1 MTHVPVLYNE
11 VLDGLMLRPGG
22 LYIDGTVGAGGHAAG
37 ILEATAPGGRL
48 IGFDRDAATLKV
60 AAERLAGFGDRVS
73 LIHAPYTALSKHV
86 APGSAAG
93 MVLDLGL
100 SSLQMDDPGRGFA
113 FRFDGPLDMRFDVSE
128 GQTAADVVNTWPVD
142 ELADAIYEYGEER
155 HSRRI
160 ARAIVD
166 ARPVT
171 TTAQLAEVVARATG
185 KYRERIHPA
194 TRTFQALRI
203 VVNDELGQVAE
214 VLPQA
219 VEALV
224 PGGRLAVITFHS
236 LEDRIVKRFFRQA
249 SGAVG
254 EEANFSSPTLRIV
267 NKKVIEPT
275 APEIEANPRSRS
287 AKLRL
292 IERLSQ

>member
-86 APGSAAG
+86 APGSTAG

>member
-37 ILEATAPGGRL
+37 ILEATEPDGRL

-73 LIHAPYTALSKHV
+73 LIHAPYTALSEHV

-100 SSLQMDDPGRGFA
+100 SSLQMDDPERGFA
-113 FRFDGPLDMRFDVSE
+113 FRFDGPLDMRFDVSA

-142 ELADAIYEYGEER
+142 ELADALYEFGEER

-219 VEALV
+219 VEALA

-236 LEDRIVKRFFRQA
+236 LEDRIVKRYFRQA

-254 EEANFSSPTLRIV
+254 EDANFSSPTLRIV

-275 APEIEANPRSRS
+275 AAEIEANPRSRS

-292 IERLSQ
+292 IERL

>member
-22 LYIDGTVGAGGHAAG
+22 LYVDGTVGAGGHAAG

>member
-1 MTHVPVLYNE
+1 MTHIPVLYNE
-11 VLDGLMLRPGG
+11 VLDGLNLRPGD

-37 ILEATAPGGRL
+37 ILERTAPDGRL
-48 IGFDRDAATLKV
+48 IGFDRDAV
-60 AAERLAGFGDRVS
+60 ALEAARQRLAVYGERAR
-73 LIHAPYTALSKHV
+73 LIQASYTALAEHV
-86 APGSAAG
+86 TAGSAGG

-100 SSLQMDDPGRGFA
+100 SSLQMEDPERGFA
-113 FRFDGPLDMRFDVSE
+113 FRHDGPLDMRFDPRE
-128 GQTAADVVNTWPVD
+128 GPTAAEVVNTWPVD
-142 ELADAIYEYGEER
+142 ELADALFEYGEER

-160 ARAIVD
+160 ARAIVA
-166 ARPVT
+166 ARPVQT
-171 TTAQLAEVVARATG
+171 TGQLAEVVARATG

-214 VLPQA
+214 VLPLA
-219 VEALV
+219 VRALV
-224 PGGRLAVITFHS
+224 SGGRLAVITFHS

-249 SGAVG
+249 AGLVG
-254 EEANFSSPTLRIV
+254 EDANVSSPILRIV

-275 APEIEANPRSRS
+275 AAEIEANPRSRS

-292 IERLSQ
+292 IERL

>member
-11 VLDGLMLRPGG
+11 VLAGLNLRPGG

-37 ILEATAPGGRL
+37 ILEATGPDGRL
-48 IGFDRDAATLKV
+48 IGFDRDARALE
-60 AAERLAGFGDRVS
+60 AAALRLAPYGGRVK
-73 LIHAPYTALSKHV
+73 LIHAPYTALADHV
-86 APGSAAG
+86 IAGSAAG

-100 SSLQMDDPGRGFA
+100 SSLQMDDPERGFA
-113 FRFDGPLDMRFDVSE
+113 FRFDGPLDMRFDVRA

-142 ELADAIYEYGEER
+142 ELADALFEFGEER

-160 ARAIVD
+160 ARAIVE

-171 TTAQLAEVVARATG
+171 TTSQLAEVVARVTG

-214 VLPQA
+214 VLPLAVQA
-219 VEALV
+219 LE

-254 EEANFSSPTLRIV
+254 EEANYSSPTLRIV

-275 APEIEANPRSRS
+275 AAEIEANPRSRS

-292 IERLSQ
+292 IERL

>member
-1 MTHVPVLYNE
+1 L
-11 VLDGLMLRPGG
+11 
-22 LYIDGTVGAGGHAAG
+22 
-37 ILEATAPGGRL
+37 APY
-48 IGFDRDAATLKV
+48 
-60 AAERLAGFGDRVS
+60 GDRVR
-73 LIHAPYTALSKHV
+73 LIHAPYTALGEHV

-100 SSLQMDDPGRGFA
+100 SSLQMDDPERGFA
-113 FRFDGPLDMRFDVSE
+113 FRHDGPLDMRFDVSA

-142 ELADAIYEYGEER
+142 DLADALYEFGEER
-155 HSRRI
+155 QSRRI

-166 ARPVT
+166 ARPLQT
-171 TTAQLAEVVARATG
+171 TGQLAEVVARAIG

-219 VEALV
+219 VEALA

-249 SGAVG
+249 SGVV
-254 EEANFSSPTLRIV
+254 EEGTNLSSPTLRIV
-267 NKKVIEPT
+267 NKKVIEP
-275 APEIEANPRSRS
+275 AAAEIEANPRSRS

-292 IERLSQ
+292 VERL

>member
-37 ILEATAPGGRL
+37 ILEATGPDGRL

-73 LIHAPYTALSKHV
+73 LIHAPYTALSQHV

-100 SSLQMDDPGRGFA
+100 SSLQMDDPERGFA
-113 FRFDGPLDMRFDVSE
+113 FRFDGPLDMRFDVSA

-142 ELADAIYEYGEER
+142 ELADALYEFGEER

-219 VEALV
+219 VEALA

-236 LEDRIVKRFFRQA
+236 LEDRIVKRYFRQA

-254 EEANFSSPTLRIV
+254 EDANFSSPTLRIV

-275 APEIEANPRSRS
+275 AAEIEANPRSRS

-292 IERLSQ
+292 IERL

>member
-11 VLDGLMLRPGG
+11 VLAGLDVRSGG

-37 ILEATAPGGRL
+37 ILEGTSPDGRL
-48 IGFDRDAATLKV
+48 IGFDRDAAALAV
-60 AAERLAGFGDRVS
+60 AAERLLPYGDRVR
-73 LIHAPYTALSKHV
+73 LIHAPYTALAEHV
-86 APGSAAG
+86 EVGSATG

-100 SSLQMDDPGRGFA
+100 SSLQMDDPERGFA
-113 FRFDGPLDMRFDVSE
+113 FRFEGPLDMRFDVRS
-128 GQTAADVVNTWPVD
+128 GLTAEAVVNTWPVD
-142 ELADAIYEYGEER
+142 ELADALFEYGEER

-160 ARAIVD
+160 ARAIVE
-166 ARPVT
+166 ARPLKT
-171 TTAQLAEVVARATG
+171 TGQLADVIARAEG
-185 KYRERIHPA
+185 RYRERIHPA

-214 VLPQA
+214 GLPLAVQA
-219 VEALV
+219 LAS
-224 PGGRLAVITFHS
+224 GGRLAVITFHS

-249 SGAVG
+249 SGVV
-254 EEANFSSPTLRIV
+254 EEGANFSSPTLRLV

-275 APEIEANPRSRS
+275 AAEIEANPRSRS

-292 IERLSQ
+292 IERL

>member
-37 ILEATAPGGRL
+37 ILEATGPDGRL

-73 LIHAPYTALSKHV
+73 LIHAPYTALSEHV

-100 SSLQMDDPGRGFA
+100 SSLQMDDPERGFA
-113 FRFDGPLDMRFDVSE
+113 FRFDGPLDMRFDVSA

-142 ELADAIYEYGEER
+142 ELADALYEFGEER

-219 VEALV
+219 VEALAR
-224 PGGRLAVITFHS
+224 GGRLAVITFHS
-236 LEDRIVKRFFRQA
+236 LEDRIVKRYFRQA

-254 EEANFSSPTLRIV
+254 EDANFSSPTLRIV

-275 APEIEANPRSRS
+275 AAEIEANPRSRS

-292 IERLSQ
+292 IERL

>member
-37 ILEATAPGGRL
+37 ILEATEPDGRL

-73 LIHAPYTALSKHV
+73 LIHAPYTALSEHV

-100 SSLQMDDPGRGFA
+100 SSLQMDDPERGFA
-113 FRFDGPLDMRFDVSE
+113 FRFDGPLDMRFDVSA

-142 ELADAIYEYGEER
+142 ELADALYEYGEER

-219 VEALV
+219 VEALAR
-224 PGGRLAVITFHS
+224 GGRLAVITFHS
-236 LEDRIVKRFFRQA
+236 LEDRIVKRYFRQA

-254 EEANFSSPTLRIV
+254 EDANFSSPTLRIV

-275 APEIEANPRSRS
+275 AAEIEANPRSRS

-292 IERLSQ
+292 IERL

>member
-37 ILEATAPGGRL
+37 ILEATAPDGRL

-86 APGSAAG
+86 APGSTAG

>member
-1 MTHVPVLYNE
+1 MAHIPVLYNE
-11 VLDGLMLRPGG
+11 VLAGLNLRPGG

-37 ILEATAPGGRL
+37 ILEATGPDGRL
-48 IGFDRDAATLKV
+48 IGFDRDAEALKI
-60 AAERLAGFGDRVS
+60 AAERLAPYGERVR
-73 LIHAPYTALSKHV
+73 LIHAPYTAVGEHV
-86 APGSAAG
+86 AAGSAAG

-100 SSLQMDDPGRGFA
+100 SSLQMDDPERGFA
-113 FRFDGPLDMRFDVSE
+113 FRFGGPLDMRFDVRE

-142 ELADAIYEYGEER
+142 ELADAIFEYGEER

-160 ARAIVD
+160 ARAIVE

-171 TTAQLAEVVARATG
+171 TTSQLADVVARATG

-219 VEALV
+219 IQALAS
-224 PGGRLAVITFHS
+224 GGRLAVITFHS

-275 APEIEANPRSRS
+275 AAEIEANPRSRS

-292 IERLSQ
+292 IERL

>member
-1 MTHVPVLYNE
+1 MAHISVLYNE
-11 VLDGLMLRPGG
+11 VLAGLNLRPGG
-22 LYIDGTVGAGGHAAG
+22 LYIDGTVGAGGHASG
-37 ILEATAPGGRL
+37 ILEATGPDGRL
-48 IGFDRDAATLKV
+48 IGFDRDAEALKIATD
-60 AAERLAGFGDRVS
+60 RLAPYGERVR
-73 LIHAPYTALSKHV
+73 LIHAPYTALAEHV
-86 APGSAAG
+86 AAGSAAG

-100 SSLQMDDPGRGFA
+100 SSLQMDDPERGFA
-113 FRFDGPLDMRFDVSE
+113 FRFGGPLDMRFDVRE

-142 ELADAIYEYGEER
+142 ELADAIFEYGEER

-160 ARAIVD
+160 ARAIVE
-166 ARPVT
+166 ARPVST
-171 TTAQLAEVVARATG
+171 TSQLADIVARATG

-214 VLPQA
+214 VLPLAVQA
-219 VEALV
+219 LA

-249 SGAVG
+249 SGMVG

-275 APEIEANPRSRS
+275 AAEIEANPRSRS

-292 IERLSQ
+292 IERL

>member
-11 VLDGLMLRPGG
+11 VLAGLKLRPGG

-37 ILEATAPGGRL
+37 ILEGTSPDGRL
-48 IGFDRDAATLKV
+48 IGFDRDAAALAV
-60 AAERLAGFGDRVS
+60 AAERLLPYGDRAKLV
-73 LIHAPYTALSKHV
+73 HAPYTALGEHV
-86 APGSAAG
+86 EVGSAAG

-100 SSLQMDDPGRGFA
+100 SSLQMDDPERGFA
-113 FRFDGPLDMRFDVSE
+113 FRFEGPLDMRFDVRSE
-128 GQTAADVVNTWPVD
+128 LTAEEVVNAWPVD
-142 ELADAIYEYGEER
+142 ELADALFEYGEER

-160 ARAIVD
+160 ARAIVE
-166 ARPVT
+166 ARPLKT
-171 TTAQLAEVVARATG
+171 TGQLADVIARAEG
-185 KYRERIHPA
+185 RYRERIHPA

-214 VLPQA
+214 GLPLAVQA
-219 VEALV
+219 LAS
-224 PGGRLAVITFHS
+224 GGRLAVITFHS

-249 SGAVG
+249 SGVV
-254 EEANFSSPTLRIV
+254 EEGANFSSPTLRLV

-275 APEIEANPRSRS
+275 AAEIEANPRSRS

-292 IERLSQ
+292 IERL

>member
-37 ILEATAPGGRL
+37 ILEATGPDGRL

-73 LIHAPYTALSKHV
+73 LIHAPYTALSEHV

-100 SSLQMDDPGRGFA
+100 SSLQMDDPERGFA
-113 FRFDGPLDMRFDVSE
+113 FRFDGPLDMRFDVSA

-142 ELADAIYEYGEER
+142 ELADALYEFGEER

-219 VEALV
+219 VEALA

-236 LEDRIVKRFFRQA
+236 LEDRIVKRYFRQA

-254 EEANFSSPTLRIV
+254 EDANFSSPTLRIV

-275 APEIEANPRSRS
+275 AAEIEANPRSRS

-292 IERLSQ
+292 IERL

>member
-11 VLDGLMLRPGG
+11 VLDGLNLRPGG

-37 ILEATAPGGRL
+37 ILERTGPDGRL
-48 IGFDRDAATLKV
+48 IGFDRDLAALAT
-60 AAERLAGFGDRVS
+60 ANERLAVFGDRVR
-73 LIHAPYTALSKHV
+73 LIHVPYTALAEHV
-86 APGSAAG
+86 AAGSARG

-100 SSLQMDDPGRGFA
+100 SSLQMDDPERGFA
-113 FRFDGPLDMRFDVSE
+113 FRHDGPLDMRFDPSE
-128 GQTAADVVNTWPVD
+128 GLTAAEVVNTWPVD
-142 ELADAIYEYGEER
+142 ELADALYEYGEER
-155 HSRRI
+155 LSRRI
-160 ARAIVD
+160 ARAIVE
-166 ARPVT
+166 ARPVQ
-171 TTAQLAEVVARATG
+171 TTAQLAEVIARATG

-214 VLPQA
+214 VLPLAVQA
-219 VEALV
+219 LAS
-224 PGGRLAVITFHS
+224 GGRLAVITFHS

-249 SGAVG
+249 AGMVG
-254 EEANFSSPTLRIV
+254 EDANVSSPTLRIV

-275 APEIEANPRSRS
+275 AAEIETNPRSRS

-292 IERLSQ
+292 IERL

>member
-11 VLDGLMLRPGG
+11 VLAGLDVRSGG

-37 ILEATAPGGRL
+37 ILEGTSPDGRL
-48 IGFDRDAATLKV
+48 IGFDRDAAALAV
-60 AAERLAGFGDRVS
+60 AAERLLPYGDRVR
-73 LIHAPYTALSKHV
+73 LIHAPYTALAEHV
-86 APGSAAG
+86 EVGSAAG

-100 SSLQMDDPGRGFA
+100 SSLQMDDPERGFA
-113 FRFDGPLDMRFDVSE
+113 FRFEGPLDMRFDVRS
-128 GQTAADVVNTWPVD
+128 GLTAEAVVNTWPVD
-142 ELADAIYEYGEER
+142 ELADALFEYGEER

-160 ARAIVD
+160 ARAIVE
-166 ARPVT
+166 ARPLKT
-171 TTAQLAEVVARATG
+171 TGQLADVIARAEG
-185 KYRERIHPA
+185 RYRERIHPA

-214 VLPQA
+214 GLPLAVQA
-219 VEALV
+219 LAS
-224 PGGRLAVITFHS
+224 GGRLAVITFHS

-249 SGAVG
+249 SGVV
-254 EEANFSSPTLRIV
+254 EEGANFSSPTLRLV

-275 APEIEANPRSRS
+275 AAEIEANPRSRS

-292 IERLSQ
+292 IERL

>member
-37 ILEATAPGGRL
+37 ILEATGPDGRL

-100 SSLQMDDPGRGFA
+100 SSLQMDDPERGFA
-113 FRFDGPLDMRFDVSE
+113 FRFDGPLDMRFDVSA

-142 ELADAIYEYGEER
+142 ELADALYEFGEER

-219 VEALV
+219 VEALAS
-224 PGGRLAVITFHS
+224 GGRLAVITFHS
-236 LEDRIVKRFFRQA
+236 LEDRIVKRYFRQA

-275 APEIEANPRSRS
+275 AAEIEANPRSRS

-292 IERLSQ
+292 IERL

>member
-1 MTHVPVLYNE
+1 MHVPVLYNE
-11 VLDGLMLRPGG
+11 VLAGLNVRPGG

-37 ILEATAPGGRL
+37 ILEGSGPNGRL
-48 IGFDRDAATLKV
+48 MGFDRDAATLQV
-60 AAERLAGFGDRVS
+60 AAERLAPYGDRVR
-73 LIHAPYTALSKHV
+73 LIHAPYTALGEHV

-100 SSLQMDDPGRGFA
+100 SSLQMDDPERGFA
-113 FRFDGPLDMRFDVSE
+113 FRHDGPLDMRFDVSA

-142 ELADAIYEYGEER
+142 DLADALYEFGEER
-155 HSRRI
+155 QSRRI

-166 ARPVT
+166 ARPLQT
-171 TTAQLAEVVARATG
+171 TGQLAEVVARAIG

-203 VVNDELGQVAE
+203 LVNDELGQVAE

-219 VEALV
+219 VEALA

-249 SGAVG
+249 SGVV
-254 EEANFSSPTLRIV
+254 EEGANLSSPTLRIV
-267 NKKVIEPT
+267 NKKVIEP
-275 APEIEANPRSRS
+275 AAAEIEANPRSRS

-292 IERLSQ
+292 VERL